1 MFSEKIEKEKER
13 ERERERERI
22 KSIVLP
28 SKQKIETKTT
38 KKVPRVVRVI
48 VPIFGQTDEMHHKQK
63 QIVPNIATAKQ
74 QHKIV
79 KL

>member
-1 MFSEKIEKEKER
+1 M
-13 ERERERERI
+13 
-22 KSIVLP
+22 LP